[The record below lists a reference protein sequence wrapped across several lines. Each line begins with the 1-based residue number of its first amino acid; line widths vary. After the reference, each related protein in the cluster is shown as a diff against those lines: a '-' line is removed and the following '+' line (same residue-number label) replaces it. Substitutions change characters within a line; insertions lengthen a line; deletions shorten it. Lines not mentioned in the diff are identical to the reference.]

1 MASKKDLTLYVRNI
15 TNLDA
20 AQVEDPTSATFTRV
34 EFFKDES
41 VQLTQTVKNIKD
53 PVKIFT
59 AFSQK
64 FTVPASSSNNKLFGY
79 FYDHNIGGF
88 DSRIKIPARLELNT
102 LPFKEGYIKLEG
114 SSLKDDKVQDYKI
127 TFFGSTVTLAQV
139 FGQDTLRNLTWLN
152 AWSFVYNEPNI
163 KSRLTTFSAN
173 NVSAVTWKGETIT
186 EKLTVP
192 LISNTKRYYYKSNE
206 PQSQYVEGS
215 GNLYPQSGRI
225 QGVYWED
232 LKPTIPV
239 TLFFRAIEEAYPSIA
254 FDWSS
259 DGFLNDIY
267 GENLRGLRMLLS
279 KTQGK
284 VTNNTDNEP
293 EVFPTIIT
301 TFPPAPQV
309 TTGGNF
315 NNPVMA
321 TSFPLS
327 GNIVINIDSQI
338 VNLTNNSNQNV
349 IRLFLTPTTADL
361 GTLYSAQILYN
372 GTVVEEVSLV
382 NGVRV
387 LTPSSI
393 QQVTSGTLSII
404 IAPTSSIT
412 FQQIRLEIT
421 RDPGAFVFVTNEFI
435 INTIQFVATP
445 LFEITTET
453 PTMKVLDFLKGIFN
467 MFNVIAEVKLDI
479 ITNREIIYLK
489 TYNQF
494 YFPDSGYKQTDITKF
509 VDTSKTEVNA
519 TLPYNLVRY
528 AYKDL
533 KTIFC
538 DFHNQIVGQEWGTET
553 YRGATDG
560 VFVGPPYKIEVP
572 FGHQKYERLFDVTTE
587 IQKNIQWGWSVDKE
601 QQPILDKPLLLYTY
615 FQDEA
620 DVVSYMPTNNSVSS
634 FEDYYVPSNDLS
646 LGSSNLQSLNF
657 FPERSEWSGLVSQIT
672 LFTKYH
678 QRFIEGVFSQDKRII
693 KLSAY
698 LPDNILFDLSL
709 SDRFIVKDTLYII
722 NSIKTNFATGLSELE
737 LLTEDKL

>member
-1 MASKKDLTLYVRNI
+1 
-15 TNLDA
+15 
-20 AQVEDPTSATFTRV
+20 
-34 EFFKDES
+34 
-41 VQLTQTVKNIKD
+41 
-53 PVKIFT
+53 
-59 AFSQK
+59 
-64 FTVPASSSNNKLFGY
+64 
-79 FYDHNIGGF
+79 
-88 DSRIKIPARLELNT
+88 
-102 LPFKEGYIKLEG
+102 
-114 SSLKDDKVQDYKI
+114 
-127 TFFGSTVTLAQV
+127 
-139 FGQDTLRNLTWLN
+139 
-152 AWSFVYNEPNI
+152 
-163 KSRLTTFSAN
+163 
-173 NVSAVTWKGETIT
+173 
-186 EKLTVP
+186 
-192 LISNTKRYYYKSNE
+192 
-206 PQSQYVEGS
+206 
-215 GNLYPQSGRI
+215 
-225 QGVYWED
+225 
-232 LKPTIPV
+232 
-239 TLFFRAIEEAYPSIA
+239 
-254 FDWSS
+254 
-259 DGFLNDIY
+259 
-267 GENLRGLRMLLS
+267 
-279 KTQGK
+279 
-284 VTNNTDNEP
+284 
-293 EVFPTIIT
+293 
-301 TFPPAPQV
+301 
-309 TTGGNF
+309 
-315 NNPVMA
+315 
-321 TSFPLS
+321 LS

-533 KTIFC
+533 KTFFA